1 MRTGLAPCSH
11 KKRRMNC
18 ICTVSSERCVEDG
31 AATLQPEESTSHVSV
46 LCLQSAVRQATCREH
61 GCRRPTRRMHAICIC
76 IISSER
82 CAPGHVSRSG
92 LSLCYQKNACIC
104 IMSSERCAPGHV
116 SRSGLSP
123 CYQCPY
129 GTYQPDEGQT
139 VCIKCP
145 NEADT
150 EQRAATSMT
159 ECLGRCRSP
168 FALLLSSQGR
178 YVQTEVSKHGA

>member
-1 MRTGLAPCSH
+1 MYLYYVF
-11 KKRRMNC
+11 
-18 ICTVSSERCVEDG
+18 TVV
-31 AATLQPEESTSHVSV
+31 P
-46 LCLQSAVRQATCREH
+46 QATCGGQ
-61 GCRRPTRRMHAICIC
+61 GCRLRKCPTCMCIM
-76 IISSER
+76 SSER

-92 LSLCYQKNACIC
+92 LSPCYQKKACIC

-150 EQRAATSMT
+150 EQRAATSIT
-159 ECLGRCRSP
+159 QCLGRCRP
-168 FALLLSSQGR
+168 PVALLLSSLGR